1 MNYYTEDEMCYTR
14 SNKGIRQILETSYR
28 VIMFAA
34 YRTNLFMSYQ
44 GKLAT
49 KNMKQSLTI
58 TFTVQLPAHGKTGR
72 VSLSHFLPVP
82 VKYKCEK

>member
-1 MNYYTEDEMCYTR
+1 MCYTR

-28 VIMFAA
+28 VTMFVA

-58 TFTVQLPAHGKTGR
+58 TFTVQLPAHGRTGR